1 MNAEILSRAMPRA
14 ITLMCIAA
22 IVVAGFSSAVHA
34 QTAAEEQQIKIYQV
48 DVVVFRNIAAARLS
62 SESWP
67 DAVPELTDDDMLN
80 PANPASLDEFLA
92 QLDMQEPLEPPES
105 RPTDPDL
112 LLPDASP
119 APQQFE
125 IINGSGEERGLNKE
139 FTAIEKSSDYELLL
153 YTTWRQ
159 EVDDKNTA
167 EAFELASIDIP
178 APLLSGSFR
187 LYQERFLHIEVKLDL
202 VDNET
207 HSFTI
212 DESRRLKGT
221 KTQYFDHPMFS
232 VITRVAEVMPAED
245 LTDNQID

>member
-1 MNAEILSRAMPRA
+1 MNAETLSCAMPRT
-14 ITLMCIAA
+14 IKLMCIAA
-22 IVVAGFSSAVHA
+22 IVVAGFSPALHA
-34 QTAAEEQQIKIYQV
+34 QTAAEEQPIKIYQV

-80 PANPASLDEFLA
+80 PANPANLDEFLA
-92 QLDMQEPLEPPES
+92 QLDIQEPVAPPENGL
-105 RPTDPDL
+105 TAPDL
-112 LLPDASP
+112 LLSEASP
-119 APQQFE
+119 EPEQFE
-125 IINGSGEERGLNKE
+125 VINGFGEERGLNKE
-139 FTAIEKSSDYELLL
+139 HTAIEKSSDYELLL

-167 EAFELASIDIP
+167 EAFEVASIEIP
-178 APLLSGSFR
+178 TPLLSGSFR
-187 LYQERFLHIEVKLDL
+187 LYQERYLHIEIKLDL

-212 DESRRLKGT
+212 DQSRRLRGT

-232 VITRVAEVMPAED
+232 VITLVTEVMPAED
-245 LTDNQID
+245 QTKN

>member
-34 QTAAEEQQIKIYQV
+34 QTAAEEQPIKIYQV

-105 RPTDPDL
+105 RATDPDDL

-119 APQQFE
+119 TPQKFE
-125 IINGSGEERGLNKE
+125 AINGEERGLNKE
-139 FTAIEKSSDYELLL
+139 VTAIEKSADYELLL

-167 EAFELASIDIP
+167 EAFEVASIEIP
-178 APLLSGSFR
+178 TPLLSGSFR
-187 LYQERFLHIEVKLDL
+187 LYQERYLHIEVKLDL

-212 DESRRLKGT
+212 DQSRRLRGT

-232 VITRVAEVMPAED
+232 VITLVTEVMPAED
-245 LTDNQID
+245 QTKN

>member
-1 MNAEILSRAMPRA
+1 MNAETLSHAMPRA
-14 ITLMCIAA
+14 IKLMCIAA
-22 IVVAGFSSAVHA
+22 IVVAGFSPSLHA

-80 PANPASLDEFLA
+80 PANSANLDEFLA
-92 QLDMQEPLEPPES
+92 QLDIQEPVAPPENGL
-105 RPTDPDL
+105 TAPDL
-112 LLPDASP
+112 LLSDASP
-119 APQQFE
+119 EHEQFKV
-125 IINGSGEERGLNKE
+125 INGSDEERGLNKE
-139 FTAIEKSSDYELLL
+139 QTAIEKSSDYELLL

-167 EAFELASIDIP
+167 EAFEVASFEIP
-178 APLLSGSFR
+178 TPLLSGSFR
-187 LYQERFLHIEVKLDL
+187 LYQERYLHIEVKLDL

-207 HSFTI
+207 HNFTI
-212 DESRRLKGT
+212 DQSRRLRGT

-232 VITRVAEVMPAED
+232 VITLVTEVMPAED
-245 LTDNQID
+245 QTNN